1 VDPDHG
7 LKYVVA
13 DGDSSI
19 RQAVEWVWG
28 SAQMQHCVWHIMA
41 AVRAEAKK
49 VFGETSRL
57 VKEVMDD
64 VRAVLMH
71 RTRTAETVAKAAERM
86 AAFAKKYAARPRPGR
101 GAAVGGTGST
111 QLHRGDQIPEKSD
124 PALHQWHCGARDQG
138 APAPHQDHGRL
149 QEPDGG
155 IEPPG
160 CTHSMAQLVARQPFR
175 IQAKVHGCPTLK
187 ILLSILN

>member
-13 DGDSSI
+13 GGDSSI

-49 VFGETSRL
+49 AFGETSLL
-57 VKEVMDD
+57 VKEVMDG

-71 RTRTAETVAKAAERM
+71 RTRTAETVAKAAGKM
-86 AAFAKKYAARPRPGR
+86 AAFAKKYAGQPWA
-101 GAAVGGTGST
+101 
-111 QLHRGDQIPEKSD
+111 E
-124 PALHQWHCGARDQG
+124 
-138 APAPHQDHGRL
+138 
-149 QEPDGG
+149 
-155 IEPPG
+155 
-160 CTHSMAQLVARQPFR
+160 LVARSFTEAARYLRSPDLPCTNGIAERVIKELRRR
-175 IQAKVHGCPTLK
+175 IKTMDGFKSHTGAKN
-187 ILLSILN
+187 LLAVLIQWHNWWRDNHSASRRMCTAA